1 MAINLASKAS
11 PKVAERFT
19 KKSATEGLF
28 SKDYDWQGVSTV
40 RVYSV
45 DSLPLN
51 DYDKTQNAGTTS
63 RFGTMTEV
71 GDTYQEMTVADD
83 KAFNGSID
91 KGNNTAQLQ
100 IKAASRVLKR
110 ETDEVLIPYVD
121 KYRLTK
127 MAQNAGIGYFI
138 GGTTLSSSNI
148 LEHIMKANAMMSN
161 NNVPDEGRVLYMGYT
176 TAILLKLA
184 SQVVGVDKLGEQAIV
199 NGVVGRVDKCQV
211 RLVPD
216 GYMPSGINFMIVKTG
231 VAVAP
236 QKIETY
242 RILQDHPNLDGH
254 VVQGRLLHDCF
265 VLNAKDVGICVCMAN
280 PYSVEAG
287 ANKTVNQGDTYQLE
301 PTFKVVSGGKDI
313 KIANF
318 TYSSA
323 TTTVATVDAN
333 GLVTGVG
340 TSGTS
345 VITVTAG
352 TSTDTLTI
360 TGHA

>member
-1 MAINLASKAS
+1 MVINLASKAS
-11 PKVAERFT
+11 PKVAERFNV
-19 KKSATEGLF
+19 KSATEGLF
-28 SKDYDWQGVSTV
+28 SKDYEWQGVSTV

-45 DSLPLN
+45 DTLPLN
-51 DYDKTQNAGTTS
+51 NYDKTQNAGTTS
-63 RFGTMTEV
+63 RFGSMTEV

-127 MAQNAGIGYFI
+127 LAQNAGIGYFL
-138 GGTTLSSSNI
+138 GGTALSSSNI
-148 LEHIMKANAMMSN
+148 VEHIMKANALMSN
-161 NNVPDEGRVLYMGYT
+161 QRVPEEGRVLYMGYT
-176 TAILLKLA
+176 TAINLKLA
-184 SQVVGVDKLGEQAIV
+184 SQVVGIDSIGEKAIV
-199 NGVVGRVDKCQV
+199 NGAMGRVDKCQV

-216 GYMPSGINFMIVKTG
+216 DYMPTGINFMIAKTG
-231 VAVAP
+231 VALAP
-236 QKIETY
+236 KKIETY
-242 RILQDHPNLDGH
+242 RILQEHPNIDGH

-265 VLNAKDVGICVCMAN
+265 VLDAKDVGICVCMAS
-280 PYSVEAG
+280 PYSVNGG
-287 ANKTVNQGDTYQLE
+287 ADKTVNQGTTYQL
-301 PTFKVVSGGKDI
+301 PVTFKVVSGGKDI
-313 KIANF
+313 KHGNF

-333 GLVTGVG
+333 GVVTGVG

-345 VITVTAG
+345 VITITAG
-352 TSTDTLTI
+352 SATDTVTI